1 MKISFTIFILIKTVH
16 VIICPSHQLENM
28 VAALYYSRDLGTKQ
42 FTLENST
49 FGWSKI
55 VEMYKRE
62 LQRAENNE
70 IRSDEPHI

>member
-1 MKISFTIFILIKTVH
+1 MYSNKTVH

-49 FGWSKI
+49 LGWSQI
-55 VEMYKRE
+55 VDMYKRE

-70 IRSDEPHI
+70 IRCGEPHI